1 MRDKV
6 RGANGGD
13 IEVLGI
19 ADIPLELGGVCFFQT
34 AIVWGILPNGILGQ
48 DFMLKFA
55 SRIDYKKMLIETS
68 VNTIP
73 CWVGG
78 ESESV
83 SNVVLQDTV
92 KIPPWSCHH
101 VTVDISKADTLS
113 DTGLLQFSGSLLK
126 SKEVCIVEGI
136 VDTSSRQ
143 ATVQIVNI
151 GESEALWYT
160 SRHLGVIL

>member
-19 ADIPLELGGVCFFQT
+19 ADIPLELDGVCFFET
-34 AIVWGILPNGILGQ
+34 AIVCGILPDGILGQ

-73 CWVGG
+73 C
-78 ESESV
+78 
-83 SNVVLQDTV
+83 
-92 KIPPWSCHH
+92 
-101 VTVDISKADTLS
+101 
-113 DTGLLQFSGSLLK
+113 
-126 SKEVCIVEGI
+126 
-136 VDTSSRQ
+136 
-143 ATVQIVNI
+143 
-151 GESEALWYT
+151 
-160 SRHLGVIL
+160 